1 MRRADRLIE
10 LTTHLRQD
18 RAVTAAALAARMEV
32 SMRTVY
38 RDIAALQ
45 AQGLPIEGSAGLGYV
60 LRAPVNLPP
69 LTFDHDQLEALA
81 LGLAYV
87 TQVGDAALAAA
98 ARAARAKIDAA
109 WHEQPVAG
117 ISARRLRSHQLPER
131 RAPQF
136 TPKLREALR
145 EQRVLEFDYEDA
157 AGKRSKRTVRPLA
170 LTAFSAGWLLVGW
183 CMKRQDFRV
192 FRLDRVASLVV
203 TQQRF
208 AEESG
213 KDLATYLRVRG
224 PAMAA
229 YRSERSATRRS

>member
-18 RAVTAAALAARMEV
+18 RPVTAQTLAKRLET

-45 AQGLPIEGSAGLGYV
+45 AQGLPIEGSAGFGYA

-98 ARAARAKIDAA
+98 ARAARAKIDAV
-109 WHEQPVAG
+109 WDGRIGGV
-117 ISARRLRSHQLPER
+117 SVRRLRSHQRPER
-131 RAPQF
+131 RAPKF
-136 TPKLREALR
+136 THKIREALR
-145 EQRVLEFDYEDA
+145 ERSVLEFAYRDGE
-157 AGKRSKRTVRPLA
+157 GKQSVRKVQPLA
-170 LTAFSAGWLLVGW
+170 LTAFSAGWLLIAW
-183 CMKRQDFRV
+183 CLVREDFRV
-192 FRLDRVASLVV
+192 FRLDRMGSLVV
-203 TQQRF
+203 L
-208 AEESG
+208 AETFEEEAG
-213 KDLATYLRVRG
+213 RDLATYLEVRAPRVAS
-224 PAMAA
+224 P
-229 YRSERSATRRS
+229 T